1 MYMLGSKLAGFVYV
15 HVGERDVFAK
25 LGGGFNPYRSA
36 VVVKVIL
43 EDIYS
48 IILDS
53 IVFLI
58 ECTAIWLSAKYYY
71 KELMHLCEALLL
83 LAKKMNC
90 KVTHQ

>member
-1 MYMLGSKLAGFVYV
+1 MAGFVCV

-25 LGGGFNPYRSA
+25 LGRGFSPYCSA
-36 VVVKVIL
+36 VVVKVIS

-58 ECTAIWLSAKYYY
+58 EDTAIWLSAKYY
-71 KELMHLCEALLL
+71 
-83 LAKKMNC
+83 
-90 KVTHQ
+90 